1 MLKKGGEKIHVCR
14 ISAFGLLTNLAHHKD
29 FIAEAGEIE
38 ALFLTGTKTEISVM
52 NMEKRMIIKNSNHG
66 ITNGVPKSLM

>member
-1 MLKKGGEKIHVCR
+1 MLKNGGEKIHVCR

-38 ALFLTGTKTEISVM
+38 NVD
-52 NMEKRMIIKNSNHG
+52 EKNTLPRSFFPNRYLSG
-66 ITNGVPKSLM
+66 

>member
-1 MLKKGGEKIHVCR
+1 MLKNEGKKIHVCR
-14 ISAFGLLTNLAHHKD
+14 ISAFGLLTNLTPHNNL
-29 FIAEAGEIE
+29 IAEEGEIE

-52 NMEKRMIIKNSNHG
+52 NMEKRIINKNSNHG